1 MGAPKMLTK
10 GIDKQLSE
18 LRKMHVLVC
27 KAWDKNFSLVATK
40 FVELTCIVVQDSA
53 RAHGELILKY
63 SGTFL
68 RFLECKNHWMLQR
81 DSFYH
86 KSYGSSFGPSR
97 SAYFNYYIWS

>member
-68 RFLECKNHWMLQR
+68 RFLECKNH
-81 DSFYH
+81 
-86 KSYGSSFGPSR
+86 
-97 SAYFNYYIWS
+97 